1 MHLKL
6 RFRHADSSRIRESQ
20 NPNGHS
26 IPCGQLIPKKA
37 ACVFETARYG
47 PFFKCA
53 AVFES
58 LLYARRFEN
67 NYANLIDGPVAHQG
81 LAADRDLFSRQ
92 IKH

>member
-47 PFFKCA
+47 PF
-53 AVFES
+53 
-58 LLYARRFEN
+58 L
-67 NYANLIDGPVAHQG
+67 NLK
-81 LAADRDLFSRQ
+81 LFSRAYYTRAASKT
-92 IKH
+92 IMRI

>member
-37 ACVFETARYG
+37 ACV
-47 PFFKCA
+47 C
-53 AVFES
+53 S
-58 LLYARRFEN
+58 RRP
-67 NYANLIDGPVAHQG
+67 DMG
-81 LAADRDLFSRQ
+81 LF
-92 IKH
+92 